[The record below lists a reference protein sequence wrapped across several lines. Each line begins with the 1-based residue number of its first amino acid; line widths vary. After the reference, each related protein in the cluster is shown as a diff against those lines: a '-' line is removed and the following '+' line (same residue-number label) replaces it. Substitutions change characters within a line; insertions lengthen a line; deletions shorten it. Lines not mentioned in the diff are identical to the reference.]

1 MEEEKELLNK
11 LEAALFISGSFMSL
25 ADLVRF
31 TDINPIMLKELVD
44 KLKEKLEREGALH
57 IISQGEGNEIKHKM
71 DVKEKYHK
79 LVSRLASGSTEFT
92 KAEQETLA
100 IIAYKQ
106 PVKQSLVVKIRGN
119 KAYDHIKHFIEAGLL
134 RAKKLGHTYEL
145 QLTDKFYDYFGLS
158 KKGVKEN

>member
-57 IISQGEGNEIKHKM
+57 IISQGGGNEIKHKM

-145 QLTDKFYDYFGLS
+145 QLTDKFYDYFGIAR
-158 KKGVKEN
+158 KKGEN